1 MNNTS
6 DMTEQ
11 ALEALLLEHPEE
23 VGLYRRLARLR
34 EKVGNPAGALAAYS
48 ALVSREMDDY
58 ASWCRIGFLQFSL
71 YQLDEA
77 MATFGFVRDMAP
89 GCADAWYGLAIL
101 SYQLGGVDD
110 AISHIEHACA
120 LAPADS
126 RIWAARAHI
135 ISTSCPDRERG
146 YQAYRDWA
154 ERFADPLSRDAAPFG
169 NARDPD
175 KILRIGYVSADMNG
189 HAVAYFI
196 EPVLQRHDTQAVH
209 VTVFANGRHDA
220 VSDRLQG
227 SVDAWLDVREMS
239 DVALAAEIRR
249 RNIDILVDLSGH
261 TNGNRLHVFALRAA
275 PVQVTWFGYMHT
287 TGMEAMDYRLTDR
300 AVTPEGTAQRYFSE
314 TLYYLE
320 SMACFAPDPS
330 TPLNPEPPCLRNGYI
345 TFGSLNA
352 IHKVSDNVLRLW
364 GTLLHAVPEARLVLT
379 SNMTE
384 VNHAVKVYAERL
396 DRLGLP
402 LERLTLIPRMPIEE
416 FLTLGDYIDIA
427 LDPFPTS
434 GGTTTLHT
442 IWMGLPIVAMEGKLP
457 HETASAATLRGVG
470 LGELVCENEQ
480 EYVNVAC
487 RLAADPESLRRYRRD
502 NREKMAMSE
511 SMNYTGLTRDL
522 EHAYRAMWTHWVNS
536 DPHCPSTRRFVDGQA
551 VPNFTQK

>member
-1 MNNTS
+1 MNDTS

-34 EKVGNPAGALAAYS
+34 EKEGNPAGALVAYS

-71 YQLDEA
+71 YLLDEA

-89 GCADAWYGLAIL
+89 DCADAWYGLAIL
-101 SYQLGGVDD
+101 SYQVGHVDD
-110 AISHIEHACA
+110 AILSIEHACQ
-120 LAPADS
+120 LAPDDS

-135 ISTSCPDRERG
+135 ISTSSPDRERG
-146 YQAYRDWA
+146 YRAYRDWA
-154 ERFADPLSRDAAPFG
+154 ERFADPLGREAAPFT
-169 NARDPD
+169 NPRDPD
-175 KILRIGYVSADMNG
+175 KILRVGYVSADMNG

-196 EPVLQRHDTQAVH
+196 EPVLQRHDKQAVH
-209 VTVFANGRHDA
+209 VTVFSNGRHDA

-227 SVDAWLDVREMS
+227 YVDAWLDVREMS

-249 RNIDILVDLSGH
+249 REIDVLVDLSGH

-287 TGMEAMDYRLTDR
+287 TGMEAIDYRLTDR
-300 AVTPEGTAQRYFSE
+300 AVTPEGVAQPYFSE
-314 TLYYLE
+314 TLFYLE
-320 SMACFAPDPS
+320 SMACFSPDPS
-330 TPLNPEPPCLRNGYI
+330 TPLNPEPPCLRNGYV

-352 IHKVSDNVLRLW
+352 IHKVSDEVLRVW
-364 GTLLHAVPEARLVLT
+364 GDILHALPDARLVLT
-379 SNMTE
+379 SNMAE
-384 VNHAVKVYAERL
+384 VDHAIKVYAERL

-402 LERLTLIPRMPIEE
+402 LERLTLIPRMPVEK
-416 FLTLGDYIDIA
+416 FLQLGEYIDIA

-442 IWMGLPIVAMEGKLP
+442 IWMGLPVVAMEGKLP
-457 HETASAATLRGVG
+457 HEKASAATLHGVG

-480 EYVNVAC
+480 NYVDVAC
-487 RLAADPESLRRYRRD
+487 RLAANPELLRRYRRD

-522 EHAYRAMWTHWVNS
+522 ERAYRTMWTRWVNS
-536 DPHCPSTRRFVDGQA
+536 GTSCRATRSPAG
-551 VPNFTQK
+551 